1 LFFHLLFK
9 QILQEITKASTTESI
24 VTVSHDDK
32 PVALILPVVSYQQ
45 FQADQEKSLEEL
57 KVKLDS
63 LLAFVRTY
71 TRRKSI
77 EEVEAQI
84 AALRETIE
92 QEMKE
97 Q

>member
-1 LFFHLLFK
+1 MDHKFK

-24 VTVSHDDK
+24 VTVSHNDK

-45 FQADQEKSLEEL
+45 FQAEQEKSLEEL

-84 AALRETIE
+84 AALRKEIE

>member
-1 LFFHLLFK
+1 MDHKFK

-24 VTVSHDDK
+24 VTVSHNDK

-45 FQADQEKSLEEL
+45 FQAEQEKSLEEL